1 MWNPAGTHRQVAGNA
16 GWYRNVEMNM
26 HIVTLFDIDNTLIQ
40 SSAGHRQAYRE
51 AVKEVYGL
59 KVDMNV
65 INYHG
70 MTDQEIIFK
79 VLRKYTLDEGT
90 IVSNLNNCMEI
101 MTLKYAEI
109 VKSEN
114 IAILAGVDELL
125 ARLQQND
132 IICGLVT
139 GNLEKIA
146 RAKLKKIG
154 IDHYFKIG
162 GFGSDHMDRAELAKL
177 AIKRAEGRFNL
188 GRERSTFLFGDAPQD
203 MKAGKAAGATSIGVT
218 TGVFS
223 REQLEAAGADEVFQ
237 SLADIDNILKTILI
251 Q

>member
-1 MWNPAGTHRQVAGNA
+1 
-16 GWYRNVEMNM
+16 MNM
-26 HIVTLFDIDNTLIQ
+26 HIITLFDIDNTLIQ

-51 AVKEVYGL
+51 AVKDVYGP

-70 MTDQEIIFK
+70 MTDQEIIVK
-79 VLRKYTLDEGT
+79 VLRKYKLDEGT
-90 IVSNLNNCMEI
+90 IRSNLKKCMEV
-101 MTLKYAEI
+101 MALKYAAI

-114 IAILAGVDELL
+114 INLLDGVGELL
-125 ARLQQND
+125 AKFQQND

-154 IDHYFKIG
+154 LDHHFKIG

-177 AIKRAEGRFNL
+177 AIRRAESRFDL
-188 GRERSTFLFGDAPQD
+188 GRDRSIFLFGDAPQD
-203 MKAGKAAGATSIGVT
+203 MRAGKAVGATSIGVT

-223 REQLEAAGADEVFQ
+223 REQLESAGADIVFQ
-237 SLADIDNILKTILI
+237 SLTDIDHIFKLILI
-251 Q
+251 R

>member
-1 MWNPAGTHRQVAGNA
+1 
-16 GWYRNVEMNM
+16 MNM
-26 HIVTLFDIDNTLIQ
+26 HIVALFDIDNTLIQ

-51 AVKEVYGL
+51 AVEDVYGL

-79 VLRKYTLDEGT
+79 VLRKYKLDKGT
-90 IVSNLNNCMEI
+90 IRSDLKKCMEV
-101 MTLKYAEI
+101 MALKYAEI

-114 IAILAGVDELL
+114 INILAGVGELL
-125 ARLQQND
+125 TKLQQND

-154 IDHYFKIG
+154 LDHHFKIG

-177 AIKRAEGRFNL
+177 AIRRAESRFDL
-188 GRERSTFLFGDAPQD
+188 GRDRSIFLFGDAPQD
-203 MKAGKAAGATSIGVT
+203 MRAGKAVIFLFGDAPQDMRAGKAVGATSIGVT

-223 REQLEAAGADEVFQ
+223 REQLESAGADIVFQ
-237 SLADIDNILKTILI
+237 SLTDIDHIFKLILI
-251 Q
+251 R

>member
-1 MWNPAGTHRQVAGNA
+1 
-16 GWYRNVEMNM
+16 MNM
-26 HIVTLFDIDNTLIQ
+26 HIVALFDIDNTLIQ

-51 AVKEVYGL
+51 AVEDVYGL

-79 VLRKYTLDEGT
+79 VLRKYKLDKGT
-90 IVSNLNNCMEI
+90 IRSDLKKCMEV
-101 MTLKYAEI
+101 MALKYAEI

-114 IAILAGVDELL
+114 INILAGVGELL
-125 ARLQQND
+125 TKLQQND

-154 IDHYFKIG
+154 IDHFFKIG

-188 GRERSTFLFGDAPQD
+188 GNELSIFLFGDTPRD

-223 REQLEAAGADEVFQ
+223 REQLESAGADVVFQ
-237 SLADIDNILKTILI
+237 SLTDIDKIIKFVLI
-251 Q
+251 NG

>member
-1 MWNPAGTHRQVAGNA
+1 M
-16 GWYRNVEMNM
+16 Y
-26 HIVTLFDIDNTLIQ
+26 ILTLFDIDNTLIK

-51 AVKEVYGL
+51 AVKDIYGI

-79 VLRKYTLDEGT
+79 VLRKYKLDEGT
-90 IVSNLNNCMEI
+90 IRTNLKTCMDV
-101 MTLKYAEI
+101 MALKYAEI

-114 IAILAGVDELL
+114 INILDGVGELL
-125 ARLQQND
+125 TKLQQNK

-146 RAKLKKIG
+146 RAKLRKIG
-154 IDHYFKIG
+154 LDHFFKIG

-177 AIKRAEGRFNL
+177 AIKRAEAKFNL
-188 GRERSTFLFGDAPQD
+188 GSHRSIFSFGDAPQD
-203 MKAGKAAGATSIGVT
+203 MMAGKAAGATSIGVT

-223 REQLEAAGADEVFQ
+223 REQLESAGADVVFQ
-237 SLADIDNILKTILI
+237 SLADTGHILKFILI
-251 Q
+251 R